1 MAGNNFTAYVAET
14 TMSDLMQ
21 RFAAETTADAGVR
34 YNSYIE
40 ISKYIKETFE
50 KKYGASWQ
58 CIVGKSFSC
67 YVSYVGEDYIF
78 FRLDNLFVMLYR
90 IK

>member
-1 MAGNNFTAYVAET
+1 
-14 TMSDLMQ
+14 MSDVMQ
-21 RFAAETTADAGVR
+21 QFAAEITAEAGTR
-34 YNSYIE
+34 YNNYID

-50 KKYGASWQ
+50 KKYGDFWQ

-78 FRLDNLFVMLYR
+78 FRLDDLFVMLYR